1 VGGQAD
7 DAKGP
12 KDTTKATLAARAAWI
27 GIGAGVGLVFGVLTD
42 NVAVGLACGAAL
54 GTVVFAVLESS
65 RKRQ

>member
-1 VGGQAD
+1 VGEQRE
-7 DAKGP
+7 GP
-12 KDTTKATLAARAAWI
+12 KDTKKAILVGRAAWI

-54 GTVVFAVLESS
+54 GTVVYAVLESS